1 MGSII
6 HSLYYAMV
14 SPAFSDFYHE
24 VMLDFVKALSI
35 VFEMIKKFFFNPIYM
50 KINLVI
56 ACITYFWNGVLK
68 MF

>member
-1 MGSII
+1 
-6 HSLYYAMV
+6 
-14 SPAFSDFYHE
+14 
-24 VMLDFVKALSI
+24 MLDFVKALAI
-35 VFEMIKKFFFNPIYM
+35 IFEMIKKFFFNPIYM